1 MRLGL
6 LSDVHANLEA
16 LQAVLISGHQR
27 GVEQWVCL
35 GDVVGYGADPLA
47 CIQLVRER
55 CRIVLMGNHDAA
67 VSGLMD
73 ARSFNA
79 VARTAVQWT
88 AEQLSAAERYYL
100 ASLPLEHTDG
110 IVHCVHAEPHRPA
123 AWGYVADVHTAG
135 EALDHTS
142 ALLCFVGHSHR
153 AFVCARHGDRTDLCT
168 ARSGTVELDG
178 AARYLA
184 NVGSVGQPRDGQW
197 RSCYGIWDQEQ
208 RALELV
214 RCPYDIESTQQKIR
228 AAGLPNFLADRLA
241 QGH

>member
-16 LQAVLISGHQR
+16 LQAVLQSGHQR

-47 CIQLVRER
+47 CIELVREH
-55 CRIVLMGNHDAA
+55 CQTVLMGNHDAA
-67 VSGLMD
+67 VAGLMD
-73 ARSFNA
+73 ARAFNA
-79 VARTAVQWT
+79 FARIALQWT
-88 AEQLSAAERYYL
+88 VEQLPTAERHYL
-100 ASLPLEHTDG
+100 ASLPLERAAEA
-110 IVHCVHAEPHRPA
+110 VHCVHAEPHRPA
-123 AWGYVADVHTAG
+123 AWSYVVDLHTAS

-142 ALLCFVGHSHR
+142 APLCFVGHSHR
-153 AFVCARHGDRTDLCT
+153 AFVCARHGECTSLCA
-168 ARSGTVELDG
+168 ARSGVVELDET
-178 AARYLA
+178 ARYLA
-184 NVGSVGQPRDGQW
+184 NVGSVGQPRDGEW

-228 AAGLPNFLADRLA
+228 AVGLPNFLADRLA